1 MNGPINIDLVR
12 STPATQKFLIGAGV
26 AEGARSCL
34 VLARGFLIGTLV
46 AGVITTFSSH
56 SIPNISSWYWL
67 STLIVMVALALV
79 TGAARHWAHVSC
91 GNAIDQLRSQALDA
105 LQRKDPREVQEESG
119 FWRALLGEGLG
130 GLRGYFS
137 DYLPALLAMCIATPS
152 AILVISLLDL
162 PSGIL
167 AAVTI
172 PLIPLFMVL
181 IGTLTRTATQR
192 RLQETG
198 VLNGQL
204 VDLLSGA
211 LTLKALG
218 NTTGPAEEIRRSGT
232 RHARTTMS
240 VLRLAF
246 LSSFA
251 LEFIATL
258 SVALVAVGIGLRL
271 VHGEISLEA
280 GLIILI
286 VVPEVYA
293 PLRRVGAAFHASA
306 DGLTAAN
313 QVFQLIK
320 DAPPSHVSPAHE
332 PAEELCV
339 QGLSVTGRDGVLPH
353 NLSFSAPRGRI
364 TVLLGGNG
372 SGKSTTFLAILGVLP
387 YTGTIKAPPLESIS
401 YLAAQP
407 YFLEGTVNENLHVF
421 GQREPATVEA
431 VMTQLDVHLP
441 PERQM
446 TPGSGVSTGQAQR
459 LALTRSLSQ
468 PASLYLLDE
477 PSAHLSPE
485 LIEPLIH
492 SIQQRAA
499 AGAAVVIATHDDRL
513 LTAAHQVVEL

>member
-12 STPATQKFLIGAGV
+12 ITPATQKFLVGAGV
-26 AEGARSCL
+26 AEGLRSCL

-46 AGVITTFSSH
+46 ARTITAFSNNAAPH
-56 SIPNISSWYWL
+56 ISFWYWL
-67 STLIVMVALALV
+67 STLLVMVALALI

-91 GNAIDQLRSQALDA
+91 GNAIDQLRSQALTA
-105 LQRKDPREVQEESG
+105 LRRKDPREVQEEAG
-119 FWRALLGEGLG
+119 HWRALLGEGLG
-130 GLRGYFS
+130 SLRGYFS

-152 AILVISLLDL
+152 AILVISFLDL
-162 PSGIL
+162 PSGLL
-167 AAVTI
+167 AAGTI

-198 VLNGQL
+198 TLNGQL

-211 LTLKALG
+211 LTLKALE
-218 NTTGPAEEIRRSGT
+218 NTSGPAEEIRRSGA
-232 RHARTTMS
+232 RHALTTMS

-320 DAPPSHVSPAHE
+320 NTPPADATPVKEFS
-332 PAEELCV
+332 EELCI
-339 QGLSVTGRDGVLPH
+339 QGLSVAGRDGILPQ
-353 NLSFSAPRGRI
+353 NLSFTAPHGQI
-364 TVLLGGNG
+364 TILLGGNG
-372 SGKSTTFLAILGVLP
+372 SGKSTTFLAVLGVLP
-387 YTGTIKAPPLESIS
+387 YSGSITAPPLEAIS

-407 YFLEGTVNENLHVF
+407 YCMEGTVDDNLHVF
-421 GQREPATVEA
+421 GQRDPATVKA
-431 VMTQLDVHLP
+431 LMTELDVQLP
-441 PERQM
+441 PDRHIS
-446 TPGSGVSTGQAQR
+446 PGSGISTGQAQR

-485 LIEPLIH
+485 LIDPLIQAV
-492 SIQQRAA
+492 QQRAA
-499 AGAAVVIATHDDRL
+499 AGAAIVIATHDERL
-513 LTAAHQVVEL
+513 VKAAHQVIKL